1 MKLRVLIFFLLGF
14 SFASQAQEAIVKA
27 RLENL
32 HSKVPLPY
40 NAIVEAQIQQY
51 LQNKDY
57 TLSLL
62 SRANHYLKPIEEILV
77 KNKLPKELKIL
88 PAVVSGLDNKVVS
101 DDGGSGFW
109 QLRYHVAK
117 SYDVHISSYVDERRD
132 YLEASRAASL
142 YLNELH
148 HMYNNWLLAIA
159 AYYADPIELN
169 KAIRMAGGSLDYWSI
184 HPHLSEKYQVI
195 VPRFVALT
203 YIFNYQKDLGLTPV
217 VFNETLTDT
226 VNVIRF
232 TSLQQIGRAIEMD
245 ADQIWEL
252 NPIFKKKVVPFA
264 GNPYLLKL
272 PPDKAVIFRN
282 MGDTVYTKGQVQPA
296 VVAAVDT
303 SSITDTIQKTQN
315 EGPVQ
320 PKVEPKGEVMIYH
333 TVKSGEFLGM
343 VADLYDCNVSEV
355 KKWNKMRSDRL
366 NSGQKLKVYVPAA
379 RQSYYKKIN
388 SMSAAEKKRIVNQD

>member
-1 MKLRVLIFFLLGF
+1 MKQWLFLGF
-14 SFASQAQEAIVKA
+14 YLCFGFLAIGQEALIKS

-40 NAIVEAQIQQY
+40 NPIVDAQIQQY

-57 TLSLL
+57 TLNLL
-62 SRANHYLKPIEEILV
+62 SKSNYYLKPIEEILV
-77 KNKLPKELKIL
+77 KNKLPKELRIL

-142 YLNELH
+142 YLSELH

-169 KAIRMAGGSLDYWSI
+169 KAIRMAGGSLDYWNI
-184 HPHLSEKYQVI
+184 HPNLPEKYQLI
-195 VPRFVALT
+195 VPRFIALT
-203 YIFNYQKDLGLTPV
+203 YIFNYQKDLGLNPD
-217 VFNETLTDT
+217 VFHPAVTDT
-226 VNVIRF
+226 VTVTRF

-245 ADQIWEL
+245 ADQISEL
-252 NPIFKKKVVPFA
+252 NPIFKKKIVPFA
-264 GNPYLLKL
+264 GNPYLLQL
-272 PPDKAVIFRN
+272 PPDKAVKFRN
-282 MGDTVYTKGQVQPA
+282 MGDTVYTKGQVIP
-296 VVAAVDT
+296 AVDT
-303 SSITDTIQKTQN
+303 TTVTDTIQKSNAETSST
-315 EGPVQ
+315 
-320 PKVEPKGEVMIYH
+320 PKAEPKGEVMIYH

-355 KKWNKMRSDRL
+355 KKWNKLRSDRL

-388 SMSAAEKKRIVNQD
+388 SMSSSEKKRIVNQD

>member
-1 MKLRVLIFFLLGF
+1 MKQRILILLVLGF
-14 SFASQAQEAIVKA
+14 SLMSEAQEAIIKA

-40 NAIVEAQIQQY
+40 NTLVDAQIQQY

-57 TLSLL
+57 TLKLL
-62 SRANHYLKPIEEILV
+62 SKANYYLKPIEEVLV
-77 KNKLPKELKIL
+77 KNKLSKDLKIL

-117 SYDVHISSYVDERRD
+117 GYDVHISSYVDERRD

-142 YLNELH
+142 YLSELH
-148 HMYNNWLLAIA
+148 HMYNHWLLAIA

-169 KAIRMAGGSLDYWSI
+169 KAIRMAGGSLDYWNI
-184 HPHLSEKYQVI
+184 HPFLPEKYQLV
-195 VPRFVALT
+195 VPRFIALT
-203 YIFNYQKDLGLTPV
+203 YIFNYQKDLGLNPEP
-217 VFNETLTDT
+217 FQEAITDT
-226 VNVIRF
+226 VSVLRF
-232 TSLQQIGRAIEMD
+232 TTLQQIGRSIEMD
-245 ADQIWEL
+245 ADLIWEL
-252 NPIFKKKVVPFA
+252 NPIFKKKIVPFA

-272 PPDKAVIFRN
+272 PPDKAVVFRN
-282 MGDTVYTKGQVQPA
+282 MGDTVYTKGQVQIVP
-296 VVAAVDT
+296 VAVDT
-303 SSITDTIQKTQN
+303 ASVTDTIQKSQPETT
-315 EGPVQ
+315 PV
-320 PKVEPKGEVMIYH
+320 KNEPKGEIMLYH

-355 KKWNKMRSDRL
+355 KKWNKLRSDRL

-388 SMSAAEKKRIVNQD
+388 SMSAAEKNRIVNQD